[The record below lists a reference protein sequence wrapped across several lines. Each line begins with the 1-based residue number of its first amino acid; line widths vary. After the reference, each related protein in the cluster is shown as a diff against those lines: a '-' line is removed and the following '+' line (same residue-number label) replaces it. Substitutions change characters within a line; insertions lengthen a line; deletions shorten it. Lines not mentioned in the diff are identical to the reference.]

1 MNVIM
6 PLRGSCAPSDAEKK
20 ILLLTPRGFCA
31 GVVRAIDVVRIA
43 LDRFGPPIYVRKEIV
58 HNRYV
63 VEELGAAGAV
73 CVEEVDEVPC
83 GARVIFSAHGVSPA
97 VRQRA
102 VQRRLHVI
110 DATCPL
116 VTKVH
121 MEAAGF
127 ASQGY
132 TIVLI
137 GHKEHDEVVGTLG
150 EAPLSTVIAETM
162 EDVDSLEVPNPD
174 RVRYITQTTLSLD
187 ETRAIVERL
196 RLRFPAIQGPSAHDI
211 CYATQ
216 DRQLAVK
223 AAAPACDL
231 LLVVGSRNS
240 SNSKRL
246 VEVCEKSGVPAY
258 LVDDAGEVEPSWI
271 EKVSTVAVTAGASAP
286 EHLVQ
291 DLIASLQRSGFG
303 RVEELRVKEEEVR
316 FSLPFEL
323 VQLPESQARA
333 TLT

>member
-1 MNVIM
+1 
-6 PLRGSCAPSDAEKK
+6 
-20 ILLLTPRGFCA
+20 
-31 GVVRAIDVVRIA
+31 
-43 LDRFGPPIYVRKEIV
+43 
-58 HNRYV
+58 
-63 VEELGAAGAV
+63 
-73 CVEEVDEVPC
+73 
-83 GARVIFSAHGVSPA
+83 
-97 VRQRA
+97 
-102 VQRRLHVI
+102 
-110 DATCPL
+110 
-116 VTKVH
+116 
-121 MEAAGF
+121 
-127 ASQGY
+127 
-132 TIVLI
+132 
-137 GHKEHDEVVGTLG
+137 
-150 EAPLSTVIAETM
+150 
-162 EDVDSLEVPNPD
+162 
-174 RVRYITQTTLSLD
+174 VRYITQTTLSLD